1 MMNQRKNFIEA
12 VDRCGGVDDHAGFAA
27 MRSNETKGTIEMNA
41 SFLVDGN
48 PIGAGLRECADE
60 FVRSFNHEMTIKRD
74 VYGFAKGSHDRRPD
88 RDVRDEVTIHHVEVK
103 NGRSS
108 LDDGLCLC
116 AEPSEVGGKNGGSEL
131 DHGNIQLAA

>member
-1 MMNQRKNFIEA
+1 
-12 VDRCGGVDDHAGFAA
+12 
-27 MRSNETKGTIEMNA
+27 MNA

-48 PIGAGLRECADE
+48 PVGAGLCECTDE
-60 FVRSFNHEMTIKRD
+60 FVRSLNHEMTIKRD

-108 LDDGLCLC
+108 RDGGLCLC
-116 AEPSEVGGKNGGSEL
+116 AEPSEVGGENGGCEL
-131 DHGNIQLAA
+131 GHRDIQLAARASSASAWPSFWIKSLLIFSARR